1 MMAQAGCL
9 GNGVVAYCSPI
20 VRIPFSRYTP
30 WRARKRDDNISC
42 NDEVDSV
49 AGQFYSFTYVRCA
62 LVIAC
67 VTVRFFCTFETLHGM
82 ANHHR
87 DWGVFWLRLLFLDI
101 FGLTTSRYTLG
112 VSGLHLEASRLYFF
126 LLLRFVRGLMP
137 LHFDPDEVDL

>member
-49 AGQFYSFTYVRCA
+49 AGQFYSFTDTFDA
-62 LVIAC
+62 HSSLLVSLFASSVLSKRSTAWQTIIAI
-67 VTVRFFCTFETLHGM
+67 
-82 ANHHR
+82 
-87 DWGVFWLRLLFLDI
+87 GVFWLRLLFLDI

-112 VSGLHLEASRLYFF
+112 VSGLHREASRLYFF
-126 LLLRFVRGLMP
+126 LLLRFVRGSMP